1 MTNEELLDKLRKG
14 VGSQKLD
21 EEVAKAL
28 WLEEQLNG
36 VTRRVTTSLDAT
48 ESRIREKMN
57 KVDEFWER
65 WNDDTWW
72 AVNAVA
78 EWKDEKDRTWYRPV
92 NSGRI
97 TGSDAHACAR
107 CIVLL
112 KALPDGEY
120 K

>member
-1 MTNEELLDKLRKG
+1 MNNKELLNKLREG

-36 VTRRVTTSLDAT
+36 VPQGVTTSLDAT
-48 ESRIREKMN
+48 ESRLREKTR

-65 WNDDTWW
+65 WDGDSWW

-78 EWKDEKDRTWYRPV
+78 EWKDEKGQTWYRPV

-97 TGSDAHACAR
+97 TGPDAHACAR

-112 KALPDGEY
+112 KALPNGEFQ
-120 K
+120 